1 MNLRY
6 LLVAVLALFVVDPA
20 SEGRRWWSHITF
32 LADDALEGRNVGTM
46 GFEKAAGYVEEQ
58 FKAIGLKPGGVG
70 GYRQPVKFE
79 SRVLVP
85 GESKLALVRDG
96 QEEPLTWG
104 EEASLSARGE
114 LNGDLEAPMVF
125 IGYGLSIPEAQW
137 DDLAALD
144 LRGKIAVYVNVP
156 APANVSDN
164 VRSHVSSAGERWA
177 VLRKA
182 GAIGI
187 ATFPNPNPPSG
198 TNSDAPPP
206 ASTAAGAGRGRGQAP
221 QPTVL
226 LADRDLQEQAG
237 QVISVTVTPRGA
249 EKFLAGTGHS
259 LAEFNQLV
267 ADKKPLPRFAL
278 PGTLRAHAALTR
290 DPIDSENVIGIDE
303 GSDPKLKSEYVV
315 MSAHLDH
322 IGVGRAVNGD
332 SIYNGAMDDASGVA
346 SIIEIARLLNESGAR
361 PKRSILFM
369 AQTAEEKG
377 LLGSKYFAAHP
388 TVSFD
393 SLVADINLDMF
404 LPLYPLKVIEV
415 QGLTESSLGEA
426 VRAVAKELGV
436 DVQTDREPEQNRFI
450 RSDQYSFIRR
460 GIPSLAFKFGYEFGS
475 ADEKTR
481 RDWVRDVYH
490 KPNDDLK
497 QPVDLEAAAQ
507 FDRVIMALLQRVA
520 NDQARPVW
528 NETSFFK
535 KFTDGKG
542 RAEREKQE

>member
-1 MNLRY
+1 MSR
-6 LLVAVLALFVVDPA
+6 FSFRIRP
-20 SEGRRWWSHITF
+20 RRGSAGGATSTF
-32 LADDALEGRNVGTM
+32 LADDALEGRNVGTA

-85 GESKLALVRDG
+85 EESKLALVREG
-96 QEEPLTWG
+96 QEEPLTLG

-114 LNGDLEAPMVF
+114 LNGDREAPMVF
-125 IGYGLSIPEAQW
+125 IGYGMSIPEAHW
-137 DDLAALD
+137 DDLAGLD
-144 LRGKIAVYVNVP
+144 LRGKIAVYVNVG

-177 VLRKA
+177 VLKKA

-187 ATFPNPNPPSG
+187 ATFPNPNPPVG
-198 TNSDAPPP
+198 TNLDTPPS

-226 LADRDLQEQAG
+226 LADGDLQEQAG
-237 QVISVTVTPRGA
+237 QIISVTVTRRGA
-249 EKFLAGTGHS
+249 EKFLAGSGYS
-259 LAEFNQLV
+259 LVELNQLV
-267 ADKKPLPRFAL
+267 AEKKPLPRFAL
-278 PGTLRAHAALTR
+278 PGTLRAHAVLKR
-290 DPIDSENVIGIDE
+290 DPIDSENLIGIYE
-303 GSDPKLKSEYVV
+303 GSDPRLKSEYVV

-322 IGVGRAVNGD
+322 VGVGRAVNGD
-332 SIYNGAMDDASGVA
+332 TIYNGAMDDASGVA
-346 SIIEIARLLNESGAR
+346 SIIEIARLLKESGAR

-369 AQTAEEKG
+369 AETAEEKG

-388 TVSFD
+388 TVPAD
-393 SLVADINLDMF
+393 SLVADVNLDMF

-415 QGLTESSLGEA
+415 QGLTESSLGAA

-460 GIPSLAFKFGYEFGS
+460 GVPSLAFKFGYEFGS

-490 KPNDDLK
+490 KPSDDLK

-520 NDQARPVW
+520 NDPARPTW
-528 NETSFFK
+528 NDTSFFK
-535 KFTDGKG
+535 RFTDGKG
-542 RAEREKQE
+542 GSEKEKQE